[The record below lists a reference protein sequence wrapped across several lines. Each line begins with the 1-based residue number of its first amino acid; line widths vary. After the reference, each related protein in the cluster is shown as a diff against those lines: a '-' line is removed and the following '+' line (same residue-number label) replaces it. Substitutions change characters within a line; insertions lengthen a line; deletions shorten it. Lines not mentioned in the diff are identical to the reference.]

1 MSVNIKY
8 NGSTIADITENVTKT
23 LKTSG
28 KYCEADIVVVVDGQN
43 LDTSDATAT
52 SANIDYGKT
61 AYAKGEKLTGTL
73 RRREYT
79 GNIVS
84 TVVGTNA
91 YAVLAQDE
99 LLAQIRN
106 EELLFVR
113 VEFDVVATAYTI
125 VKNWCSNS
133 ANSIVTPS
141 GPDQYQHVARYDA
154 NAANN
159 DIYLNVPVNTNSP
172 VGVGCVQITENGEL
186 RCYSNSSTNYAI
198 RPCTYKVVVEW

>member
-8 NGSTIADITENVTKT
+8 KGSTIAEITDNATKT
-23 LKTSG
+23 LLTAG
-28 KYCEADIVVVVDGQN
+28 KYCDGNVDVVVDGQN

-52 SANIDYGKT
+52 PANIEYGIT
-61 AYAKGEKLTGTL
+61 AYADGKKLTGTL
-73 RRREYT
+73 RRKEYT

-84 TVVGTNA
+84 TVVGADA

-99 LLAQIRN
+99 LLAAIRN

-125 VKNWCSNS
+125 FKNWCSNS
-133 ANSIVTPS
+133 ANSVIPVST
-141 GPDQYQHVARYDA
+141 DQYQYVARYDA
-154 NAANN
+154 NAAISNTY
-159 DIYLNVPVNTNSP
+159 INVPVNTNSP
-172 VGVGCVQITENGEL
+172 VSVGCVQITENGEL
-186 RCYSNSSTNYAI
+186 RCYSNSAANYSI

>member
-8 NGSTIADITENVTKT
+8 NGSTIAEITDNATKT
-23 LKTSG
+23 LLTAG
-28 KYCEADIVVVVDGQN
+28 KYCYGNVDVVVDGQN

-52 SANIDYGKT
+52 PANIEYGIT
-61 AYAKGEKLTGTL
+61 AYADGKKLTGTM
-73 RRREYT
+73 RRKEYT

-84 TVVGTNA
+84 TVVGSNA

-99 LLAQIRN
+99 LLAAIRN

-113 VEFDVVATAYTI
+113 VEFDVAAAAYTI

-133 ANSIVTPS
+133 ANSVIPGGT
-141 GPDQYQHVARYDA
+141 DQYQHVVRYDA
-154 NAANN
+154 NAAYN
-159 DIYLNVPVNTNSP
+159 DTSINVPVNTNSP
-172 VGVGCVQITENGEL
+172 VSVGCVQITENGEL
-186 RCYSNSSTNYAI
+186 RCYSNSATNYSI

>member
-8 NGSTIADITENVTKT
+8 QGSTIAEITENVTKT

-28 KYCEADIVVVVDGQN
+28 KYCEADIVVDVQSSG
-43 LDTSDATAT
+43 TSDATAT
-52 SANIDYGKT
+52 PANIEYGKT

-79 GNIVS
+79 GNIES
-84 TVVGTNA
+84 TVIGSNA
-91 YAVLAQDE
+91 YAVLVQDE

-113 VEFDVVATAYTI
+113 VKFDIEPAAYTI
-125 VKNWCSNS
+125 LQNWGTNS
-133 ANSIVTPS
+133 GNLVIPGGES
-141 GPDQYQHVARYDA
+141 DYQHVARYDA
-154 NAANN
+154 NATYNN
-159 DIYLNVPVNTNSP
+159 STVQVPVNTNSP
-172 VGVGCVQITENGEL
+172 TSVGCVQITENGEL
-186 RCYSNSSTNYAI
+186 RCYSNSSSNYAI

>member
-1 MSVNIKY
+1 MSATVKY
-8 NGSTIADITENVTKT
+8 KGVPIAEITGAGTKT

-28 KYCEADIVVVVDGQN
+28 KYCEADFVVDVQS

-52 SANIDYGKT
+52 PANIEYGIT
-61 AYAKGEKLTGTL
+61 AYADGKKLTGTL
-73 RRREYT
+73 RRKEYT

-84 TVVGTNA
+84 TVVGANA

-99 LLAQIRN
+99 LLAAIRN

-133 ANSIVTPS
+133 ANGVIPGSQN
-141 GPDQYQHVARYDA
+141 QYQHVVRYDA
-154 NAANN
+154 NAQYNN
-159 DIYLNVPVNTNSP
+159 QYIDVPVNTNSP
-172 VGVGCVQITENGEL
+172 ISVGCVQITENGEL
-186 RCYSNSSTNYAI
+186 RCYSNSATNYSI

>member
-8 NGSTIADITENVTKT
+8 KGSSIVEITDNATKT
-23 LKTSG
+23 LLTAG
-28 KYCEADIVVVVDGQN
+28 KYCDGNVDVVVDGQN

-52 SANIDYGKT
+52 PANIEYSIT
-61 AYAKGEKLTGTL
+61 AYADGKKLTGTL
-73 RRREYT
+73 RGKEYT

-84 TVVGTNA
+84 TVVGTGA

-99 LLAQIRN
+99 LLAAIRN
-106 EELLFVR
+106 EKLLFVR

-133 ANSIVTPS
+133 SNNSVIPGTAN
-141 GPDQYQHVARYDA
+141 QYQHVVRYDG
-154 NAANN
+154 NATYN
-159 DIYLNVPVNTNSP
+159 DAYIAVPVNTNSP
-172 VGVGCVQITENGEL
+172 VSVGCVQITENGEL
-186 RCYSNSSTNYAI
+186 RCYSNSTSNYSI

>member
-8 NGSTIADITENVTKT
+8 NGSTIAEITDNATKT
-23 LKTSG
+23 LLTAG
-28 KYCEADIVVVVDGQN
+28 KYCVGNVDVVVDGQN

-52 SANIDYGKT
+52 PANIEYSIT
-61 AYAKGEKLTGTL
+61 AYADGKKLTGTL
-73 RRREYT
+73 RRKEYT

-84 TVVGTNA
+84 TVVGSDA

-99 LLAQIRN
+99 LLAAIRN

-133 ANSIVTPS
+133 ANSVIPGS
-141 GPDQYQHVARYDA
+141 ANQYQHVVRYDA
-154 NAANN
+154 NATYNVTS
-159 DIYLNVPVNTNSP
+159 ISVPVNTNSP
-172 VGVGCVQITENGEL
+172 ISVGCVQITENGEL
-186 RCYSNSSTNYAI
+186 RCYSNSASNYSV

>member
-8 NGSTIADITENVTKT
+8 KGSSIAEITDNATKT
-23 LKTSG
+23 LLTAG
-28 KYCEADIVVVVDGQN
+28 KYCDGNVDVVVDGQN

-52 SANIDYGKT
+52 PANIEYSKT

-73 RRREYT
+73 RRKEYT

-84 TVVGTNA
+84 TVLGQNA

-99 LLAQIRN
+99 LLAGIRN

-113 VEFDVVATAYTI
+113 VEFDIAPTAYTI
-125 VKNWCSNS
+125 LRNWSTNSSNLVLPYGV
-133 ANSIVTPS
+133 IE
-141 GPDQYQHVARYDA
+141 YQLVARYDA
-154 NAANN
+154 NAEYNPTA
-159 DIYLNVPVNTNSP
+159 IKVPVNTNSP
-172 VGVGCVQITENGEL
+172 ESVGCVQITENGEL
-186 RCYSNSSTNYAI
+186 RCYSNSATNYAI